1 MRPSISLVSMRHRVT
16 FASLD
21 SREARRAFPTRPDDD
36 ATDSTDFDFFLDD
49 AVSL

>member
-1 MRPSISLVSMRHRVT
+1 MRHRVT